1 MLGVEL
7 RFCLHNGGAC
17 RRQMAHEMGRG
28 VARAK
33 DLRGTHRMRLQMRS
47 RFGLV
52 SGGNVLCRHYGQRI
66 LQDIRN
72 LVGWMLCIVA
82 DQTIAL
88 CRRAKDARR
97 ILRH

>member
-17 RRQMAHEMGRG
+17 RRQMAHEVGRG

-33 DLRGTHRMRLQMRS
+33 DPRLQMRS

-52 SGGNVLCRHYGQRI
+52 SGGNALCRHYGQRV
-66 LQDIRN
+66 LQDIRS
-72 LVGWMLCIVA
+72 LAGWMLCIVA
-82 DQTIAL
+82 D
-88 CRRAKDARR
+88 
-97 ILRH
+97 